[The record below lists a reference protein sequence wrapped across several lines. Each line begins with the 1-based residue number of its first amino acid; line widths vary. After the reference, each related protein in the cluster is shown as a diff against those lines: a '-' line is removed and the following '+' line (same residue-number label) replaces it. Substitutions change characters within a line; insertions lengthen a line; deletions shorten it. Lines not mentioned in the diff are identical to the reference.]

1 MILLNPHTLSGLPN
15 KNTDIT
21 NFRKVRVQNTGG
33 LDAVVDSKILH
44 NDSVVSMTD
53 AEKLTYRNNLKL
65 STENYSLSTPRIDFI
80 APFKLGKDISGI
92 QYLSCIGSNLLL
104 NLSDCEVKLV
114 NTSTNTEYPVSVIN
128 TSANTTSQFS
138 FGYNIASLPVGT
150 YRVYVRNMLLTN
162 IVDTTTFEVVNSLV
176 KKDLSTLTWQKS
188 VFDGAFTNSVANGTS
203 VYRQPQSTSGETLN
217 SSQFSVRKIAFLSDV
232 FLNSTEANGDW
243 QIEFSVNYSSQFY
256 TNYSGGSRF
265 GIVDGNVITTPTI
278 SADIL
283 YGQITSSAS
292 TFWRMFPS
300 NIADTAPAQTNGK
313 YSIVKTGSIIR
324 MYQIIAGVRIQIAT
338 HTITSNFGSL
348 RFLFAANGNTS
359 TGYDMAITVNID
371 NVNI

>member
-1 MILLNPHTLSGLPN
+1 
-15 KNTDIT
+15 
-21 NFRKVRVQNTGG
+21 
-33 LDAVVDSKILH
+33 
-44 NDSVVSMTD
+44 MTD

-162 IVDTTTFEVVNSLV
+162 IVDTTTFEVVNSIV
-176 KKDLSTLTWQKS
+176 KKDLSTLNWQKS
-188 VFDGAFTNSVANGTS
+188 VFDGVFTNSVANGTS

-265 GIVDGNVITTPTI
+265 GIVDGNVITTPTV

>member
-1 MILLNPHTLSGLPN
+1 
-15 KNTDIT
+15 
-21 NFRKVRVQNTGG
+21 
-33 LDAVVDSKILH
+33 
-44 NDSVVSMTD
+44 
-53 AEKLTYRNNLKL
+53 
-65 STENYSLSTPRIDFI
+65 
-80 APFKLGKDISGI
+80 
-92 QYLSCIGSNLLL
+92 
-104 NLSDCEVKLV
+104 
-114 NTSTNTEYPVSVIN
+114 
-128 TSANTTSQFS
+128 
-138 FGYNIASLPVGT
+138 
-150 YRVYVRNMLLTN
+150 MLLTN
-162 IVDTTTFEVVNSLV
+162 IVDTTTFEVVNSIV
-176 KKDLSTLTWQKS
+176 KKDLSTLNWQKS
-188 VFDGAFTNSVANGTS
+188 VFDGVFTNSVANGTS